1 MLQLFFNHA
10 NYWAILV
17 AAMAYF
23 MIGSLWFSLLF
34 GTIWSKEVQK
44 TGVTIK
50 DPAGKEIG
58 AKMIQTFIGN
68 VLAALSLAILVYFT
82 GISGWLAGLK
92 LGLLC
97 GAGFAA
103 TAIVIA
109 YTWESRSLKLMAID
123 FGYPIVGFTVCAIIL
138 SVWK

>member
-1 MLQLFFNHA
+1 MLQSFFNHA

-17 AAMAYF
+17 AAAAYF
-23 MIGSLWFSLLF
+23 VLGSLWFSMLF
-34 GTIWSKEVQK
+34 GNIWSKEVAK
-44 TGVTIK
+44 HGVTIK
-50 DPAGKEIG
+50 DPTGKEIG

-68 VLAALSLAILVYFT
+68 VIAALSIAILIYLT
-82 GISGWLAGLK
+82 GMTGWMAGLK

-97 GAGFAA
+97 GVGFAA
-103 TAIVIA
+103 TAIIIA
-109 YTWESRSLKLMAID
+109 YTWESRSFKLMAID